1 MLPEPGHIAIKNSG
15 RRPLRLLA
23 GPVLV
28 SGAALL
34 MLAGCGAS
42 SSGAPAP
49 GAQAGAKSGGQQP
62 SAARAIGLAATQA
75 RHVRSYALSLRTQ
88 STGLVAESTSG
99 VMQIR
104 LKPSL
109 LGEVRMKL
117 SVAGHALPLDEI
129 VTADALYLKLAALGT
144 LTGKPWIKVSDAG
157 LRSGSGA
164 TIGQLLQGVQ
174 NANPLAQ
181 TTMLTASAD
190 LRKVGTQVING
201 VQTTHYKGSYPLA
214 AAVRKVP
221 AALRSL
227 TGPILKSIGIKTVH
241 FDAWIDGQHQVRKI
255 VTTEAGSSIRITST
269 VVITA
274 INQPV
279 TVRLPPA
286 SQVAAAPPG
295 LGSLGGLG

>member
-1 MLPEPGHIAIKNSG
+1 MLPEPGHIAIKNSAD

-28 SGAALL
+28 SGAILL

-42 SSGAPAP
+42 SP
-49 GAQAGAKSGGQQP
+49 GAAAPGAKSGGQQL
-62 SAARAIGLAATQA
+62 SAARAVGLAAA
-75 RHVRSYALSLRTQ
+75 RARKVNSYALSLHTR
-88 STGLVAESTSG
+88 STGVITESTSG

-109 LGEVRMKL
+109 LGEVRMNL
-117 SVAGHALPLDEI
+117 SLAGHALPLDEI
-129 VTADALYLKLAALGT
+129 VTAHALYLKLAPLGA

-164 TIGQLLQGVQ
+164 AISQLLQGVE

-201 VQTTHYKGSYPLA
+201 VPTTHYRGSYPVA
-214 AAVRKVP
+214 AALGKLP

-227 TGPILKSIGIKTVH
+227 TGPILASMGIKTVH
-241 FDAWIDGQHQVRKI
+241 FDTWIDGQHQLRKI
-255 VTTEAGSSIRITST
+255 ITAETGSSTRITTT

-279 TVRLPPA
+279 SVRLPPA
-286 SQVAAAPPG
+286 SQVAAAPSG
-295 LGSLGGLG
+295 LGALGALG